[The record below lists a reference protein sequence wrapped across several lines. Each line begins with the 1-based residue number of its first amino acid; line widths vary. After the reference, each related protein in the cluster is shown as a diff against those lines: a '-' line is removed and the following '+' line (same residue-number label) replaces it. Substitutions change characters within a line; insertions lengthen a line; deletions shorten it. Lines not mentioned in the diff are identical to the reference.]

1 MTKYSMLIS
10 LVLTRTHPL
19 HTILLARSLRLL
31 LTIRIIH
38 IRPRTRTR
46 TRTRTRI
53 RTQQLALRWSLDSI
67 PTFSLLLCLLLLP
80 LVVLRARG
88 HKQPGHPQNGTP
100 RKVQQLSQ

>member
-10 LVLTRTHPL
+10 LVPTRTHPL
-19 HTILLARSLRLL
+19 HTILLARFLRLI
-31 LTIRIIH
+31 LTIRTIH

-46 TRTRTRI
+46 TRT
-53 RTQQLALRWSLDSI
+53 QQLALRRSLDSI
-67 PTFSLLLCLLLLP
+67 LTFFLLLCLLLLP

>member
-10 LVLTRTHPL
+10 LVPTRTHPL
-19 HTILLARSLRLL
+19 HTILLARFLRLIR
-31 LTIRIIH
+31 TIRTIH

-46 TRTRTRI
+46 T
-53 RTQQLALRWSLDSI
+53 QQLALRRSLDSI
-67 PTFSLLLCLLLLP
+67 PTFFLLLCLLLLP

-88 HKQPGHPQNGTP
+88 HKQPGRPRNGTP